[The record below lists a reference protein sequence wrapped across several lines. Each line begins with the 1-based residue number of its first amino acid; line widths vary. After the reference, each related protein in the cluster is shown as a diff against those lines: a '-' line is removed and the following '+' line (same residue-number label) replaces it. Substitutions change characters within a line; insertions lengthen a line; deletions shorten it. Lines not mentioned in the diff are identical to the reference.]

1 MKEKLQEIGRFFASC
16 KVTRAK
22 AAGAVALTLKDVSD
36 NEVVFEVND
45 ESEIVIGTKAS
56 PDGTYTFA
64 NGKTIVVSNGEVESI
79 ETQVEEEQT
88 AEQGKEKADEQEE
101 IDKNAR
107 IAELEDENA
116 QLKEAHSDKEQKLA
130 DKDALV
136 KELEARIKELEG
148 DNENN
153 AKRLA
158 HLEALAKSIQIDE
171 HREVEEQ
178 KEPQEKAKFS
188 FKKK

>member
-22 AAGAVALTLKDVSD
+22 ASGAMALTLKDVND

-45 ESEIVIGTKAS
+45 ESEIVIGTKAT
-56 PDGTYTFA
+56 PDGEYTFA
-64 NGKTIVVSNGEVESI
+64 NGKTIKVENGEVSEIS
-79 ETQVEEEQT
+79 VEVEVPDEQP
-88 AEQGKEKADEQEE
+88 AEGNEKADEQEE

-107 IAELEDENA
+107 IAELENENA
-116 QLKEAHSDKEQKLA
+116 QLKEALSDKEKKLA

-158 HLEALAKSIQIDE
+158 HLEALAKSIEIDE
-171 HREVEEQ
+171 HREKEEEQ
-178 KEPQEKAKFS
+178 QANAKFS

>member
-22 AAGAVALTLKDVSD
+22 ASGAMALTLKDVND

-45 ESEIVIGTKAS
+45 ESEIVIGTKAT
-56 PDGTYTFA
+56 PDGEYTFA
-64 NGKTIVVSNGEVESI
+64 NGKTIKVENGEVSEIS
-79 ETQVEEEQT
+79 EEVEPTE
-88 AEQGKEKADEQEE
+88 GKEKADEQEE

-116 QLKEAHSDKEQKLA
+116 QLKQALE
-130 DKDALV
+130 DKDTLV

-148 DNENN
+148 ETETN
-153 AKRLA
+153 ARRLA

-171 HREVEEQ
+171 HREVEV
-178 KEPQEKAKFS
+178 PQPQAQKFS

>member
-1 MKEKLQEIGRFFASC
+1 MKEKLQDIGRFFASC

-22 AAGAVALTLKDVSD
+22 ASGAMALTLKDVND

-45 ESEIVIGTKAS
+45 ESEIVIGTKAT
-56 PDGTYTFA
+56 PDGEYTFA
-64 NGKTIVVSNGEVESI
+64 NGKTIKVENGEVSEIS
-79 ETQVEEEQT
+79 EEVEPTE
-88 AEQGKEKADEQEE
+88 GKEKADEQEE

-116 QLKEAHSDKEQKLA
+116 QLKQALE
-130 DKDALV
+130 DKDTLV

-148 DNENN
+148 ETETN
-153 AKRLA
+153 ARRLA

-171 HREVEEQ
+171 HRELEV
-178 KEPQEKAKFS
+178 PQPQAQKFS